1 MLACICGGIF
11 EISIFAFLAMF
22 LPLVTTFFHG
32 DLRAGSPYF
41 RRKFGCL
48 ASEASVKNNQTSLG

>member
-1 MLACICGGIF
+1 MKITDILYSKI
-11 EISIFAFLAMF
+11 
-22 LPLVTTFFHG
+22 HG

-48 ASEASVKNNQTSLG
+48 ASEASVKNNQASLG